1 MTAAHF
7 IPRKPRFV
15 PPEGILVAC
24 GFPSWPGLATVI
36 CMSGIGTCTMSHG
49 RRVALTLRPACVAAA
64 LLAGVVPAHAEETV
78 RLADRRGGCG
88 RVVPAHAEETP
99 RPGRIHGQ
107 VLDAATRRPLAAA
120 AVVVLDRG
128 LATVTGGDG
137 RFTLTGV
144 PAGLH
149 RVQIVLVGYE
159 SAILHD
165 VVVRPSRVTP
175 LAVELDEAAPTVREV
190 VEVTADYFSREEEA
204 AVGTVSFSFEEIRRA
219 PGSAGDVSRMLQVL
233 PSVGMATDQRNDLV
247 VRGGSPGEHLT
258 VVDNIEIP
266 NINHFPSQGA
276 SGGVIGLLN
285 TDLIAD
291 VSFSAGGFGVE
302 HGDRLSS
309 VMVVTQREG
318 NRSGLDGEIATSM
331 AGAGLLLEGPLAGGR
346 GSWALSARRS
356 YLELIAGVVGA
367 IGTGGAVPR
376 YSDVQGMAT
385 VDVSP
390 THRLQALGLGGF
402 DAIDLSLDDRE
413 DSAVVSRAR
422 QYVGGLNWRWL
433 WSGNGFAETSIART
447 RADYG
452 VRVTEAAGDGTRVLF
467 DNDSREQEVVLRSH
481 WRHRPR
487 TGTALAWGVTAR
499 RLSGDF
505 DVFDGPDRTRI
516 GTRDEQLDVSV
527 SLTGRKAGA
536 FASVEQAVGPRLTV
550 TLGGRFD
557 YFTLNRQGALSPRLG
572 LAYDVDPRTT
582 LTAAAGVYRQTLPA
596 WLLVQH
602 PDNRRL
608 DNQRANHYV
617 AGVRRRLTP
626 STLLSVEAYR
636 KDYRELPFDPDD
648 PTALVVDQ
656 FADFRTPAPGR
667 LVGGGRAR
675 SHGVEGLIR
684 KKLAQD
690 FYGLVSYAYAVSRY
704 TDGTG
709 VERNRT
715 FDHRHVAS
723 VVIGYRPNDRF
734 ELSGRWRYAGGR
746 PYSPFDP
753 VLSAQAGAGIVRR
766 EQINAERHPAYHR
779 LDLRFNHRR
788 HYPSVTLVSFF
799 SVLNVYDRDNVFH
812 DYWDVKD
819 NRPRRATQWGLLP
832 VGGFELEF

>member
-1 MTAAHF
+1 M
-7 IPRKPRFV
+7 
-15 PPEGILVAC
+15 
-24 GFPSWPGLATVI
+24 
-36 CMSGIGTCTMSHG
+36 
-49 RRVALTLRPACVAAA
+49 
-64 LLAGVVPAHAEETV
+64 
-78 RLADRRGGCG
+78 
-88 RVVPAHAEETP
+88 
-99 RPGRIHGQ
+99 
-107 VLDAATRRPLAAA
+107 
-120 AVVVLDRG
+120 VLDRG
-128 LATVTGGDG
+128 LATVTGAEG
-137 RFTLTGV
+137 RFTLIGV

-149 RVQIVLVGYE
+149 RVQILLIGYE

-165 VVVRPSRVTP
+165 VVVRPNRVTP
-175 LAVELDEAAPTVREV
+175 LAVELDETAPTVREV
-190 VEVTADYFSREEEA
+190 IEVTADYFSAEEEA
-204 AVGTVSFSFEEIRRA
+204 AVSTVSFRFEEIRRA

-233 PSVGMATDQRNDLV
+233 PSVGMATDQRNDLI

-258 VVDNIEIP
+258 VVDNIEVP
-266 NINHFPSQGA
+266 NINHFPTQGA

-318 NRSGLDGEIATSM
+318 NRSELDGEISTSM
-331 AGAGLLLEGPLAGGR
+331 AGAGLLLEGPLARGR

-385 VDVSP
+385 FDVSP

-413 DSAVVSRAR
+413 DSDVVSRAR
-422 QYVGGLNWRWL
+422 QSVGGLNWRWL
-433 WSGNGFAETSIART
+433 WSGNGYAETSIAHT
-447 RADYG
+447 RADHG
-452 VRVTEAAGDGTRVLF
+452 VHVTEAAGDQTRVLF
-467 DNDSREQEVVLRSH
+467 DNDSREQEVVLRSN
-481 WRHRPR
+481 WRYRPR
-487 TGTALAWGVTAR
+487 GGTALAWGVTAR
-499 RLSGDF
+499 RLFGDF
-505 DVFDGPDRTRI
+505 DLFDGPDRTRVD
-516 GTRDEQLDVSV
+516 TRDEELDIRV
-527 SLTGRKAGA
+527 SLAGRKAGA
-536 FASVEQAVGPRLTV
+536 FASVEQSVGRRLTA

-557 YFTLNRQGALSPRLG
+557 YFSLNARGDWSPRLG
-572 LAYDVDPRTT
+572 LSYDLDPRTT

-608 DNQRANHYV
+608 DNQRADHYV

-667 LVGGGRAR
+667 LVGDGRAR

-684 KKLAQD
+684 KKLAGD
-690 FYGLVSYAYAVSRY
+690 VYGLASYAYAVSRY

-709 VERNRT
+709 TERNRS
-715 FDHRHVAS
+715 FDQRHVAS
-723 VVIGYRPNDRF
+723 AIVGYRPNDRF
-734 ELSGRWRYAGGR
+734 EFSGRWRYAGGR

-766 EQINAERHPAYHR
+766 ERVNAGRHAAYHR
-779 LDLRFNHRR
+779 LDLRFDHRR
-788 HYPSVTLVSFF
+788 HYRSVTLVSFF
-799 SVLNVYDRDNVFH
+799 SALNVYNRDNAFQY
-812 DYWDVKD
+812 YWDAD
-819 NRPRRATQWGLLP
+819 DERPRRATQWGFLP

>member
-1 MTAAHF
+1 
-7 IPRKPRFV
+7 
-15 PPEGILVAC
+15 
-24 GFPSWPGLATVI
+24 
-36 CMSGIGTCTMSHG
+36 MSGIGTCNRRYG
-49 RRVALTLRPACVAAA
+49 RRVALTPWRVSVVAA
-64 LLAGVVPAHAEETV
+64 LLAGVVAAHAQEAP
-78 RLADRRGGCG
+78 LRGS
-88 RVVPAHAEETP
+88 
-99 RPGRIHGQ
+99 IHGQ
-107 VLDAATRRPLAAA
+107 VLDAATRQPLAAA

-137 RFTLTGV
+137 RFTLGGV

-149 RVQIVLVGYE
+149 RVQIVLIGYE

-165 VVVRPSRVTP
+165 VVVRPDRVTP
-175 LAVELDEAAPTVREV
+175 LSVALDEAAPTVREV
-190 VEVTADYFSREEEA
+190 VEVTADYFSAEEEA
-204 AVGTVSFSFEEIRRA
+204 SVGTVSFSYEEIRRA

-233 PSVGMATDQRNDLV
+233 PSVGMATDQRNDLI

-266 NINHFPSQGA
+266 NINHFPTQGA

-318 NRSGLDGEIATSM
+318 NRSEFDAEISTSM
-331 AGAGLLLEGPLAGGR
+331 AGAGILLEGPLARGR

-356 YLELIAGVVGA
+356 FLELIAGLVGA

-385 VDVSP
+385 VDVGP

-402 DAIDLSLDDRE
+402 DAIDLSLEDRE

-422 QYVGGLNWRWL
+422 QTIGGLNWRWL
-433 WSGNGFAETSIART
+433 WSGNGYAETSVART

-452 VRVTEAAGDGTRVLF
+452 VHVTEAGENETRILF
-467 DNDSREQEVVLRSH
+467 DNESREQEVVLRSH
-481 WRHRPR
+481 WRYRPR
-487 TGTALAWGVTAR
+487 AGTALMWGVTAR

-505 DVFDGPDRTRI
+505 DVFARSDRTRL
-516 GTRDEQLDVSV
+516 GTRDEQLDVGV
-527 SLTGRKAGA
+527 SLTGHKAGA
-536 FASVEQAVGPRLTV
+536 FASVEQSVGPRLTA

-557 YFTLNRQGALSPRLG
+557 YFTLNRQGAWSPRVG
-572 LAYDVDPRTT
+572 LAYDVDARTT

-636 KDYRELPFDPDD
+636 KDYRGLPFDPDD
-648 PTALVVDQ
+648 PTALVVDG

-675 SHGVEGLIR
+675 AHGVEGLIR
-684 KKLAQD
+684 KKLARNVH
-690 FYGLVSYAYAVSRY
+690 GLASYAYAVSRY
-704 TDGTG
+704 TDGIG
-709 VERNRT
+709 IERDRT

-723 VVIGYRPNDRF
+723 VMVGYRPNDRF
-734 ELSGRWRYAGGR
+734 EISGRWRYAGGR

-753 VLSAQAGAGIVRR
+753 VLSAQAGAGVVRR
-766 EQINAERHPAYHR
+766 ERINAERHTAYHR
-779 LDLRFNHRR
+779 LDLRFDHRR
-788 HYPSVTLVSFF
+788 HYRSVTLVSFF
-799 SVLNVYDRDNVFH
+799 SVLNVYNRDNVFH
-812 DYWDVKD
+812 YYWDADD
-819 NRPRRATQWGLLP
+819 NRSRRATQWGLLP

>member
-1 MTAAHF
+1 MF
-7 IPRKPRFV
+7 
-15 PPEGILVAC
+15 
-24 GFPSWPGLATVI
+24 
-36 CMSGIGTCTMSHG
+36 GIGTRDRRHG
-49 RRVALTLRPACVAAA
+49 RRVALTLGCVRIVAAF
-64 LLAGVVPAHAEETV
+64 LAGAVPAQAQE
-78 RLADRRGGCG
+78 A
-88 RVVPAHAEETP
+88 P
-99 RPGRIHGQ
+99 RPGSIHGQ
-107 VLDAATRRPLAAA
+107 VVDAATRQPLAAA

-128 LATVTGGDG
+128 LATATGDDG
-137 RFTLTGV
+137 RFTLGGV

-149 RVQIVLVGYE
+149 RVQIVVTGYE

-175 LAVELDEAAPTVREV
+175 LAVVLDAAGPTVREV
-190 VEVTADYFSREEEA
+190 VEVIPDYFSAEEEA
-204 AVGTVSFSFEEIRRA
+204 AVGTVSFSVEEIRRA
-219 PGSAGDVSRMLQVL
+219 PGSAGDVSRMLQML
-233 PSVGMATDQRNDLV
+233 PGVGMATDQRNDLI

-266 NINHFPSQGA
+266 NINHFPTQGA

-318 NRSGLDGEIATSM
+318 NRDEVDAEISTSM
-331 AGAGLLLEGPLAGGR
+331 AGAGVLLEGPLARGR

-356 YLELIAGVVGA
+356 YLELIAGLVGA

-390 THRLQALGLGGF
+390 THRLQVLGLGGF

-413 DSAVVSRAR
+413 DSEVVSRAR
-422 QYVGGLNWRWL
+422 QTVGGLNWRWL
-433 WSGNGFAETSIART
+433 WSGNGYAETSVART

-452 VRVTEAAGDGTRVLF
+452 VHVTEAAGNEARALF
-467 DNDSREQEVVLRSH
+467 DNESREQETVVRSH
-481 WRHRPR
+481 WRYRPR
-487 TGTALAWGVTAR
+487 AGTALAWGVTAR
-499 RLSGDF
+499 RVSGDF
-505 DVFDGPDRTRI
+505 DLFARSDRTRL
-516 GTRDEQLDVSV
+516 GTRDEQLDVRVLLSGNK
-527 SLTGRKAGA
+527 SGA
-536 FASVEQAVGPRLTV
+536 FASVEQSLGPRLTA

-557 YFTLNRQGALSPRLG
+557 HFTLNRQGAWSPRLG

-608 DNQRANHYV
+608 DGQRANHYV

-636 KDYRELPFDPDD
+636 KDYRGLPFDPDD
-648 PTALVVDQ
+648 PTALVVDR
-656 FADFRTPAPGR
+656 FADFRTPTPGR

-675 SHGVEGLIR
+675 SHGVESLVR
-684 KKLAQD
+684 KKLATD
-690 FYGLVSYAYAVSRY
+690 VYGLVSYAYAVSRY
-704 TDGTG
+704 TDGIG
-709 VERNRT
+709 IERNRT

-723 VVIGYRPNDRF
+723 VMVGYRPNDRF
-734 ELSGRWRYAGGR
+734 EFSGRWRYAGGR

-753 VLSAQAGAGIVRR
+753 VLSAQAGAGVVRR
-766 EQINAERHPAYHR
+766 DRINAERYAAYHR
-779 LDLRFNHRR
+779 LDLRFDHRR
-788 HYPSVTLVSFF
+788 HYRSVTVVSFF

-812 DYWDVKD
+812 DYWDRDD
-819 NRPRRATQWGLLP
+819 NRSRRATQWGLLP

>member
-1 MTAAHF
+1 
-7 IPRKPRFV
+7 
-15 PPEGILVAC
+15 
-24 GFPSWPGLATVI
+24 
-36 CMSGIGTCTMSHG
+36 MSGFRTCNRSHG
-49 RRVALTLRPACVAAA
+49 RRVALTLRCVCVAAA
-64 LLAGVVPAHAEETV
+64 LLAGVVAAHA
-78 RLADRRGGCG
+78 R
-88 RVVPAHAEETP
+88 ETP
-99 RPGRIHGQ
+99 RAGSIHGQ

-120 AVVVLDRG
+120 AVVVLDRS
-128 LATVTGGDG
+128 LAAVTGDAG
-137 RFTLTGV
+137 RFTLMDV

-149 RVQIVLVGYE
+149 RVQIVLIGYE

-165 VVVRPSRVTP
+165 VVVRPNRVTP
-175 LAVELDEAAPTVREV
+175 LAVELDEAAPAVREV
-190 VEVTADYFSREEEA
+190 VEVTADYFSAEEEA
-204 AVGTVSFSFEEIRRA
+204 EVSTVSFRFEEIRRA

-233 PSVGMATDQRNDLV
+233 PSVGMATDQRNDLI

-266 NINHFPSQGA
+266 NINHFPTQGA

-318 NRSGLDGEIATSM
+318 NRAELDGEISTSM
-331 AGAGLLLEGPLAGGR
+331 AGAGLLLEGPLARGR

-356 YLELIAGVVGA
+356 YLELLAGLVGA

-385 VDVSP
+385 YDISP
-390 THRLQALGLGGF
+390 THRLQAFGLGGF

-413 DSAVVSRAR
+413 DSDVVSRAR
-422 QYVGGLNWRWL
+422 QSVGGLNWRWL
-433 WSGNGFAETSIART
+433 WSGNGYAETSIAHT
-447 RADYG
+447 RADHR
-452 VRVTEAAGDGTRVLF
+452 VHVTEGAGNETRTLF
-467 DNDSREQEVVLRSH
+467 DNESREQEVVLRSH
-481 WRHRPR
+481 WRYRPR
-487 TGTALAWGVTAR
+487 AGTALAWGVTAR
-499 RLSGDF
+499 RLFGDF
-505 DVFDGPDRTRI
+505 DLFDGPDRTRVD
-516 GTRDEQLDVSV
+516 TRDEPLDVRV
-527 SLTGRKAGA
+527 SMAEHKAGA
-536 FASVEQAVGPRLTV
+536 FASVEQSVGPRLTA

-557 YFTLNRQGALSPRLG
+557 YFTLNRQGSWSPRLG
-572 LAYDVDPRTT
+572 LAYDVDPHTT

-608 DNQRANHYV
+608 ANQRANHYV

-648 PTALVVDQ
+648 RTALVVDQ

-684 KKLAQD
+684 KKLAKD
-690 FYGLVSYAYAVSRY
+690 VYGLASYAYAVSRY
-704 TDGTG
+704 TDGIG
-709 VERNRT
+709 IERNRT

-723 VVIGYRPNDRF
+723 VVVGFRPDDRF

-746 PYSPFDP
+746 PYSLFDP

-766 EQINAERHPAYHR
+766 ERINAERHAAYHR
-779 LDLRFNHRR
+779 LDLRFDHRR
-788 HYPSVTLVSFF
+788 HYRSVTLVSFF
-799 SVLNVYDRDNVFH
+799 SVLNVYNRDNVFH
-812 DYWDVKD
+812 HYWDADD
-819 NRPRRATQWGLLP
+819 NRPRRSTQWGFLP

>member
-1 MTAAHF
+1 MFRIAACNEN
-7 IPRKPRFV
+7 R
-15 PPEGILVAC
+15 G
-24 GFPSWPGLATVI
+24 WPVSLSVW
-36 CMSGIGTCTMSHG
+36 
-49 RRVALTLRPACVAAA
+49 RACVAAA
-64 LLAGVVPAHAEETV
+64 LLAGVVPALAQEANRTGSV
-78 RLADRRGGCG
+78 R
-88 RVVPAHAEETP
+88 
-99 RPGRIHGQ
+99 GQ
-107 VLDAATRRPLAAA
+107 VLDAVTRQPLAGA

-128 LATVTGGDG
+128 LATVTGAEG
-137 RFTLTGV
+137 RFTLIGV

-149 RVQIVLVGYE
+149 RVQIVLIGCE

-165 VVVRPSRVTP
+165 VVVRPNRVTP
-175 LAVELDEAAPTVREV
+175 LAVELDETAPTVREV
-190 VEVTADYFSREEEA
+190 IEVTADYFSAEEEA
-204 AVGTVSFSFEEIRRA
+204 AVSTVSFRFEEIRRA

-233 PSVGMATDQRNDLV
+233 PSVGMATDQRNDLI

-258 VVDNIEIP
+258 VVDNIEVP
-266 NINHFPSQGA
+266 NINHFPTQGA

-318 NRSGLDGEIATSM
+318 NRSELDGEISTSM
-331 AGAGLLLEGPLAGGR
+331 AGAGLLLEGPLARGR

-385 VDVSP
+385 FDVSP

-413 DSAVVSRAR
+413 DSDVVSRAR
-422 QYVGGLNWRWL
+422 QSVGGLNWRWL
-433 WSGNGFAETSIART
+433 WSGNGYAETSIAHT
-447 RADYG
+447 RADHG
-452 VRVTEAAGDGTRVLF
+452 VHVTEAAGDQTRVLF
-467 DNDSREQEVVLRSH
+467 DNDSREQEVVLRSN
-481 WRHRPR
+481 WRYRPR
-487 TGTALAWGVTAR
+487 GGTALSWGVTAR
-499 RLSGDF
+499 RLFGDF
-505 DVFDGPDRTRI
+505 DLFDAPDRTRVD
-516 GTRDEQLDVSV
+516 TPDEELDIRV
-527 SLTGRKAGA
+527 SLTGHKTGA
-536 FASVEQAVGPRLTV
+536 FASLERSVGPRLTA

-557 YFTLNRQGALSPRLG
+557 YFSLNARGDWSPRFG
-572 LAYDVDPRTT
+572 LSYDLDPRTT

-602 PDNRRL
+602 PDNRLL
-608 DNQRANHYV
+608 DNQRADHYV

-656 FADFRTPAPGR
+656 FADFRTPAPGL

-675 SHGVEGLIR
+675 SHGVEGLVR
-684 KKLAQD
+684 KKLAGD
-690 FYGLVSYAYAVSRY
+690 VYGLASYAYAVSRY

-709 VERNRT
+709 TERNRS

-723 VVIGYRPNDRF
+723 AIVGYRPNDRF
-734 ELSGRWRYAGGR
+734 EFSGRWRYAGGR

-766 EQINAERHPAYHR
+766 ERVNAGRHAAYHR
-779 LDLRFNHRR
+779 LDLRFDHRR
-788 HYPSVTLVSFF
+788 HYRSVTLVSFF
-799 SVLNVYDRDNVFH
+799 SVLNVYNRDNVFQY
-812 DYWDVKD
+812 YWDAND
-819 NRPRRATQWGLLP
+819 ERTRRATQWGFLP

>member
-1 MTAAHF
+1 
-7 IPRKPRFV
+7 
-15 PPEGILVAC
+15 
-24 GFPSWPGLATVI
+24 
-36 CMSGIGTCTMSHG
+36 MSGIGTSNRRHG
-49 RRVALTLRPACVAAA
+49 RRVAPALCRVAA
-64 LLAGVVPAHAEETV
+64 LLAGVVAAHAQEANRT
-78 RLADRRGGCG
+78 GS
-88 RVVPAHAEETP
+88 
-99 RPGRIHGQ
+99 IHGQ
-107 VLDAATRRPLAAA
+107 VVAAATRQPLGVA

-128 LATVTGGDG
+128 LATVTGDDG
-137 RFTLTGV
+137 RFTLVDV
-144 PAGLH
+144 PVGLH
-149 RVQIVLVGYE
+149 RVQVVLIGYE

-165 VVVRPSRVTP
+165 VVVRPGRVTP
-175 LAVELDEAAPTVREV
+175 LAVALDEAAPTLREI
-190 VEVTADYFSREEEA
+190 VEVTPDYFSAEEEA
-204 AVGTVSFSFEEIRRA
+204 AGSTVSFSYEEIRRA

-233 PSVGMATDQRNDLV
+233 PGVGMATDQRNDLI

-266 NINHFPSQGA
+266 NINHFPTQGA

-318 NRSGLDGEIATSM
+318 NRAEVDAEVSTSM
-331 AGAGLLLEGPLAGGR
+331 AGAGVLLEGPLGGGR

-356 YLELIAGVVGA
+356 YLELIAGIVGA

-376 YSDVQGMAT
+376 YSDFQGMAT
-385 VDVSP
+385 VDLGP
-390 THRLQALGLGGF
+390 THRLQVLGLGGL
-402 DAIDLSLDDRE
+402 DAIDLSLDDRA
-413 DSAVVSRAR
+413 DAAVVSRAG

-433 WSGNGFAETSIART
+433 WSANGYAETSIART

-452 VRVTEAAGDGTRVLF
+452 VRVTEAADDEARTLF
-467 DNDSREQEVVLRSH
+467 ENDSREQETVLRSH
-481 WRHRPR
+481 WRYRPR
-487 TGTALAWGVTAR
+487 AGTALAWGVTAR

-505 DVFDGPDRTRI
+505 DLFARSDRTRL
-516 GTRDEQLDVSV
+516 GTRDEQLDVQTV
-527 SLTGRKAGA
+527 LTGRKTGA
-536 FASVEQAVGPRLTV
+536 FASVEQSVGPRLTA

-557 YFTLNRQGALSPRLG
+557 HFTVNRRGAWSPRVR
-572 LAYDVDPRTT
+572 LAWDVDPRTT

-602 PDNRRL
+602 RGNRRL
-608 DNQRANHYV
+608 DDQRADHYV

-626 STLLSVEAYR
+626 STLLSVEAYC
-636 KDYRELPFDPDD
+636 KDYRGLPFDPDD
-648 PTALVVDQ
+648 PTALVVDR

-675 SHGVEGLIR
+675 SHGVEGLVR
-684 KKLAQD
+684 KKLARD
-690 FYGLVSYAYAVSRY
+690 VHGLVSYAWAVSRY
-704 TDGTG
+704 TDATG
-709 VERNRT
+709 VERDRT

-723 VVIGYRPNDRF
+723 VMIGYRPNERF

-753 VLSAQAGAGIVRR
+753 ELSAQAGAGIVRR
-766 EQINAERHPAYHR
+766 DRINGERHTAYHR
-779 LDLRFNHRR
+779 LDLRFDHRR
-788 HYPSVTLVSFF
+788 HFRGVTLVSFF

-812 DYWDVKD
+812 YYWDADD
-819 NRPRRATQWGLLP
+819 NRPERATQWGLLP

>member
-1 MTAAHF
+1 
-7 IPRKPRFV
+7 
-15 PPEGILVAC
+15 
-24 GFPSWPGLATVI
+24 
-36 CMSGIGTCTMSHG
+36 MSGIGTCNRRYG
-49 RRVALTLRPACVAAA
+49 RRVALTPWRVSVVAA
-64 LLAGVVPAHAEETV
+64 LLAGVVAAHAQEAP
-78 RLADRRGGCG
+78 LRGS
-88 RVVPAHAEETP
+88 
-99 RPGRIHGQ
+99 IHGQ
-107 VLDAATRRPLAAA
+107 VLDAATRQPLAAA

-137 RFTLTGV
+137 RFTLGGV
-144 PAGLH
+144 QAGLH
-149 RVQIVLVGYE
+149 RVQIVLIGYE

-165 VVVRPSRVTP
+165 VVVRPDRVTP
-175 LAVELDEAAPTVREV
+175 LSVALDEAAPTVREV
-190 VEVTADYFSREEEA
+190 VEVTADYFSAEEEA
-204 AVGTVSFSFEEIRRA
+204 SVGTVSFSVEEIRRA

-233 PSVGMATDQRNDLV
+233 PSVGMATDQRNDLI

-266 NINHFPSQGA
+266 NINHFPTQGA

-318 NRSGLDGEIATSM
+318 NRSEFDAEISTSM
-331 AGAGLLLEGPLAGGR
+331 AGAGILLEGPLARGR

-356 YLELIAGVVGA
+356 FLELIAGLVGA

-385 VDVSP
+385 VDVGP

-402 DAIDLSLDDRE
+402 DAIDLSLEDRE

-422 QYVGGLNWRWL
+422 QTIGGLNWRWL
-433 WSGNGFAETSIART
+433 WSGNGYAETSVART

-452 VRVTEAAGDGTRVLF
+452 VHVTEAGENETRILF
-467 DNDSREQEVVLRSH
+467 DNESREQEVVLRSH
-481 WRHRPR
+481 WRYRPR
-487 TGTALAWGVTAR
+487 AGTALMWGVTAR

-505 DVFDGPDRTRI
+505 DVFARSDRTRL
-516 GTRDEQLDVSV
+516 GTRDEQLDVGV
-527 SLTGRKAGA
+527 SLTGHKAGA
-536 FASVEQAVGPRLTV
+536 FASVEQSVGPRLTA

-557 YFTLNRQGALSPRLG
+557 YFTLNRQGAWSPRVG
-572 LAYDVDPRTT
+572 LAYDVDARTT

-636 KDYRELPFDPDD
+636 KDYRGLPFDPDD
-648 PTALVVDQ
+648 PTALVVDG

-675 SHGVEGLIR
+675 AHGVEGLIR
-684 KKLAQD
+684 KKLARNVH
-690 FYGLVSYAYAVSRY
+690 GLASYAYAVSRY
-704 TDGTG
+704 TDGIG
-709 VERNRT
+709 IERDRT

-723 VVIGYRPNDRF
+723 VMVGYRPNDRF
-734 ELSGRWRYAGGR
+734 EISGRWRYAGGR

-753 VLSAQAGAGIVRR
+753 VLSAQAGAGVVRR
-766 EQINAERHPAYHR
+766 ERINAERHTAYHR
-779 LDLRFNHRR
+779 LDLRFDHRR
-788 HYPSVTLVSFF
+788 HYRSVTLVSFF
-799 SVLNVYDRDNVFH
+799 SVLNVYNRDNVFH
-812 DYWDVKD
+812 YYWDADD
-819 NRPRRATQWGLLP
+819 NRSRRATQWGLLP

>member
-1 MTAAHF
+1 
-7 IPRKPRFV
+7 
-15 PPEGILVAC
+15 
-24 GFPSWPGLATVI
+24 
-36 CMSGIGTCTMSHG
+36 MSGIGTRDRRRG
-49 RRVALTLRPACVAAA
+49 RRVAPTLARVRIVAA
-64 LLAGVVPAHAEETV
+64 LLAGVVPAQAQE
-78 RLADRRGGCG
+78 A
-88 RVVPAHAEETP
+88 P
-99 RPGRIHGQ
+99 RPGSIHGQ
-107 VLDAATRRPLAAA
+107 VVDAATRRPLAAA
-120 AVVVLDRG
+120 AVVVLDRA
-128 LATVTGGDG
+128 LATATGDDG
-137 RFTLTGV
+137 RFTLGGV
-144 PAGLH
+144 PVGLH
-149 RVQIVLVGYE
+149 RVQVVLIGYE

-165 VVVRPSRVTP
+165 VVVRPDRVTP
-175 LAVELDEAAPTVREV
+175 LTVALYAAAPTVREV
-190 VEVTADYFSREEEA
+190 VQVTPDYFSVEEEA
-204 AVGTVSFSFEEIRRA
+204 AVGTVSFSVEEIRRA

-233 PSVGMATDQRNDLV
+233 PGVGMATDQRNDLI

-266 NINHFPSQGA
+266 NINHFPTQGA

-318 NRSGLDGEIATSM
+318 NRDEVDAEISTSM
-331 AGAGLLLEGPLAGGR
+331 AGAGILLEGPLALGR

-356 YLELIAGVVGA
+356 YLELIAGLVGA

-376 YSDVQGMAT
+376 YGDFQGMAT
-385 VDVSP
+385 VDVGP
-390 THRLQALGLGGF
+390 THRLQVLGLGGL

-413 DSAVVSRAR
+413 DSEVVSRAG
-422 QYVGGLNWRWL
+422 QTAGGLNWRWL
-433 WSGNGFAETSIART
+433 WSGNGYADTSIART

-452 VRVTEAAGDGTRVLF
+452 VRVTETADDEARTLF
-467 DNDSREQEVVLRSH
+467 ENHSREQEVVLRSH
-481 WRHRPR
+481 WRYRPR
-487 TGTALAWGVTAR
+487 AGTALSWGVTAR

-505 DVFDGPDRTRI
+505 DLFARSDRTRL
-516 GTRDEQLDVSV
+516 GTRDEQLDVRAA
-527 SLTGRKAGA
+527 LTGHKAGA
-536 FASVEQAVGPRLTV
+536 FASVEQSVGPRLTA
-550 TLGGRFD
+550 TFGGRFD
-557 YFTLNRQGALSPRLG
+557 HFTLNRQGAWSPRVG
-572 LAYDVDPRTT
+572 LAYEVDPRTT

-608 DNQRANHYV
+608 DDQRANHYV

-636 KDYRELPFDPDD
+636 KDYRGLPFDPDD
-648 PTALVVDQ
+648 PTALVVDR
-656 FADFRTPAPGR
+656 FADFRTPTPGR

-675 SHGVEGLIR
+675 SHGVEGLVR
-684 KKLAQD
+684 KKLAAD
-690 FYGLVSYAYAVSRY
+690 VYGLVSYAYAVSRY
-704 TDGTG
+704 TDGIG
-709 VERNRT
+709 IERDRT

-723 VVIGYRPNDRF
+723 VIVGYRPNDRF

-753 VLSAQAGAGIVRR
+753 VLSSQAGAGVVRR
-766 EQINAERHPAYHR
+766 DRINAERHAAYHR
-779 LDLRFNHRR
+779 LDLRFDHRR
-788 HYPSVTLVSFF
+788 HYRSVTLVSFF

-812 DYWDVKD
+812 YYWDADD
-819 NRPRRATQWGLLP
+819 NRPDRAMQWGLLP

>member
-1 MTAAHF
+1 
-7 IPRKPRFV
+7 
-15 PPEGILVAC
+15 
-24 GFPSWPGLATVI
+24 
-36 CMSGIGTCTMSHG
+36 MSGIGACNGSRG
-49 RRVALTLRPACVAAA
+49 WRVALSVWRACVATA
-64 LLAGVVPAHAEETV
+64 LLAGVVPAHAQEANRTGSV
-78 RLADRRGGCG
+78 R
-88 RVVPAHAEETP
+88 
-99 RPGRIHGQ
+99 GQ
-107 VLDAATRRPLAAA
+107 VLDAVTRQPLAGA

-128 LATVTGGDG
+128 LATVTGAEG
-137 RFTLTGV
+137 RFTLMGV

-149 RVQIVLVGYE
+149 RVQIVLIGYE

-165 VVVRPSRVTP
+165 VVVRPNRVTP

-190 VEVTADYFSREEEA
+190 IEVTADYFSAEEEA
-204 AVGTVSFSFEEIRRA
+204 AVSTVSFSFEEIRRA

-233 PSVGMATDQRNDLV
+233 PSVGMATDQRNDLI

-258 VVDNIEIP
+258 VVDNIEVP
-266 NINHFPSQGA
+266 NINHFPTQGA

-318 NRSGLDGEIATSM
+318 NRSELDGEISTSM
-331 AGAGLLLEGPLAGGR
+331 AGAGLLLEGPLARGR

-356 YLELIAGVVGA
+356 YLDLIAGVVGA
-367 IGTGGAVPR
+367 IGTGDAVPR

-385 VDVSP
+385 FDLST

-413 DSAVVSRAR
+413 DSVVVSRAR

-433 WSGNGFAETSIART
+433 WSGNEYAETSIAHT

-452 VRVTEAAGDGTRVLF
+452 VHVTEAAGDGTRVLF
-467 DNDSREQEVVLRSH
+467 DNDSREQEVVLRSN
-481 WRHRPR
+481 WRFRPR
-487 TGTALAWGVTAR
+487 AGTALAWGVTAR
-499 RLSGDF
+499 RLFGDF
-505 DVFDGPDRTRI
+505 DLFDGPDRTRVD
-516 GTRDEQLDVSV
+516 TRDEELDVRV
-527 SLTGRKAGA
+527 SLTGHKAGA
-536 FASVEQAVGPRLTV
+536 FASLEQSVGQRLTV

-557 YFTLNRQGALSPRLG
+557 YFSLNARGDWSPRLG
-572 LAYDVDPRTT
+572 LSYDLNPRTT
-582 LTAAAGVYRQTLPA
+582 LTAVAGVYRQTLPV

-608 DNQRANHYV
+608 DNQRADHYV

-675 SHGVEGLIR
+675 SHGVESLFR
-684 KKLAQD
+684 KKLARD
-690 FYGLVSYAYAVSRY
+690 VYGLVSYAYAVSRY

-709 VERNRT
+709 TERNRT

-723 VVIGYRPNDRF
+723 AIVGYHPNDRF
-734 ELSGRWRYAGGR
+734 EFSGRWRYAGGR

-753 VLSAQAGAGIVRR
+753 VLSTQAGAGIVRR
-766 EQINAERHPAYHR
+766 EGINAERHSAYHR
-779 LDLRFNHRR
+779 LDLRFDHRR
-788 HYPSVTLVSFF
+788 HYRSVTLVSFF
-799 SVLNVYDRDNVFH
+799 SVLNVYNRDNVFH
-812 DYWDVKD
+812 YYWDADD
-819 NRPRRATQWGLLP
+819 NRPGRATQWGFLP